1 MNIGLVDVDSHAI
14 RKQFGSTIYPNLAL
28 CKIAAYHKA
37 KGDNVEWADMFGN
50 YDTLYKSKIF
60 NFSPDDS
67 YAYRAKTIIKGGTGY
82 DIHSQLPEEIDRMKP
97 DYSIY
102 PTVPDD
108 TAYGFITRG

>member
-37 KGDNVEWADMFGN
+37 KGDNVEWADMFGD
-50 YDTLYKSKIF
+50 YDILYKSKIF

-82 DIHSQLPEEIDRMKP
+82 DINSQLHEEIDRMKP
-97 DYSIY
+97 DY
-102 PTVPDD
+102 
-108 TAYGFITRG
+108 